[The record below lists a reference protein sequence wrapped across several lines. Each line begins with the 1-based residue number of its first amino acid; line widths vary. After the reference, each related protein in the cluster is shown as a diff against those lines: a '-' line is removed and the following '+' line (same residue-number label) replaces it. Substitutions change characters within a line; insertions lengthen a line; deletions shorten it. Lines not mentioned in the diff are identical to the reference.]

1 MSRKFRISSRAKQSE
16 TLNSIYSGYYNSPR
30 GSKRPSIFG
39 QTDSKIDNLGGI
51 SLYSKGWDIEMSKV
65 RLLHRDISTLLTNIS
80 TLDANGELDGVIYFI
95 RRNKLERMTKVVSAF
110 NDYLQKNQLLTLRY
124 EPLEEIHIPK
134 GVAILG

>member
-1 MSRKFRISSRAKQSE
+1 MYSR
-16 TLNSIYSGYYNSPR
+16 
-30 GSKRPSIFG
+30 
-39 QTDSKIDNLGGI
+39 
-51 SLYSKGWDIEMSKV
+51 GWDIEMSKV

-110 NDYLQKNQLLTLRY
+110 NDYLQKNQLLSLRY
-124 EPLEEIHIPK
+124 EPLGDINIPK